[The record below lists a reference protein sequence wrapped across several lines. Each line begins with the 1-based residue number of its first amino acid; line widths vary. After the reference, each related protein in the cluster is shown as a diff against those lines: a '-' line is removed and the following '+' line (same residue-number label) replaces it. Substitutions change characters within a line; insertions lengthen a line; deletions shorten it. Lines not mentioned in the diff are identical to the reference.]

1 MKKSGILLLVAG
13 LWMAWVSLAWGAE
26 PLKIAYVDIQKAL
39 NVCEAGKAAKKQI
52 ALEVERMRKTFAG
65 KQKELEKLKE
75 DLEKRG
81 LVLSEAAREEKARDY
96 QAKSRDLERMQR
108 DYQDE
113 LQRKDRE
120 LTESIL
126 RKLEV
131 VVKKMGEEGKYTL
144 ILERNQG
151 GIIYAAEALDLTDEL
166 IKAFDQKGK

>member
-1 MKKSGILLLVAG
+1 MKKSGILLLVTG
-13 LWMAWVSLAWGAE
+13 LWMAGVSLAWGAE
-26 PLKIAYVDIQKAL
+26 PIKIAFVDIQRAL
-39 NVCEAGKAAKKQI
+39 NLCEAGKAAKKQI
-52 ALEVERMRKTFAG
+52 TLEVERMRKTFAG

-81 LVLSEAAREEKARDY
+81 LVLNEAAREEKARDY
-96 QAKSRDLERMQR
+96 QAKARDLQRMER

-131 VVKKMGEEGKYTL
+131 VVKKIGAEGKYTL
-144 ILERNQG
+144 ILERTQG
-151 GIIYAAEALDLTDEL
+151 GIIYGSDALDLTDEL
-166 IKAFDQKGK
+166 IKTFDQKGK

>member
-1 MKKSGILLLVAG
+1 MKKSGVFLLVTG
-13 LWMAWVSLAWGAE
+13 LWMAWVSQAWGAE

-39 NVCEAGKAAKKQI
+39 NLSEAGKAAKKQI
-52 ALEVERMRKTFAG
+52 TLEVERMRKTFAG

-81 LVLSEAAREEKARDY
+81 MVLSEAAREEKAREY
-96 QAKSRDLERMQR
+96 QAKARDLQRMER
-108 DYQDE
+108 DYPDE

-131 VVKKMGEEGKYTL
+131 VVRKMGEEGKYTF
-144 ILERNQG
+144 ILEKNQG
-151 GIIYAAEALDLTDEL
+151 GLIYAADALDLTDEL
-166 IKAFDQKGK
+166 IKTFDQKGK